1 MRFNVCAKQGRCLQ
15 SVLLMADTMLL
26 ALSVTTHT
34 TLLFNP
40 KLVATVFN
48 FSAIFQLCGH
58 SCTRRLK
65 VSKTTDLRWQ
75 VSVMKWTVTQQYDCV
90 Y

>member
-40 KLVATVFN
+40 KLVATVVTSVLY
-48 FSAIFQLCGH
+48 FSC
-58 SCTRRLK
+58 
-65 VSKTTDLRWQ
+65 V
-75 VSVMKWTVTQQYDCV
+75 VTVALEG
-90 Y
+90 

>member
-58 SCTRRLK
+58 PDAPSEVQTFAEIESCT
-65 VSKTTDLRWQ
+65 
-75 VSVMKWTVTQQYDCV
+75 
-90 Y
+90 